1 MFVDI
6 FFVKNINGDEYTTT
20 FSTYIWGKYASHG
33 VNKNPMS
40 QFMTHIIF
48 SVYRYYYDKDIL
60 AKIQGK
66 RYAYCF
72 NFHALSLACQAQQ
85 TPTPSDAK
93 ISDLTHILAPL
104 LNQRDPQQGGSQC
117 GSQDPLSPSSPQSST
132 TRYDFTKCQ

>member
-1 MFVDI
+1 
-6 FFVKNINGDEYTTT
+6 
-20 FSTYIWGKYASHG
+20 
-33 VNKNPMS
+33 
-40 QFMTHIIF
+40 MTHIIF